1 MTARKLSLWD
11 HRRGALR
18 RTAIAALAGA
28 LAFVPPAQACTS
40 LLLRTTDGG
49 AVYARTMEFGFRL
62 TSEAIVVPRQF
73 AFTATGPG
81 GKAGLVWSSKYGAVG
96 LNAFGL
102 PVLTDGMNER
112 GLAGGTLYFPGYAG
126 YADAAKTDPAKA
138 LAP

>member
-28 LAFVPPAQACTS
+28 LAFVPPAQACTG

-102 PVLTDGMNER
+102 PVR
-112 GLAGGTLYFPGYAG
+112 S
-126 YADAAKTDPAKA
+126 
-138 LAP
+138 